1 MISQADGEDDV
12 VVLPD
17 EVWAAM
23 REHLDLPQPGP
34 GAWHA

>member
-1 MISQADGEDDV
+1 MSDEPEEV
-12 VVLPD
+12 PVYPD

-34 GAWHA
+34 SAWHA